1 MSRDVSD
8 FAGEFVSGSGTAA
21 YRDAITLASGLVAN
35 ALEAADAPG
44 LVDGYSLLKEL
55 ADKPRLDTVAGVGLP
70 AALEEAVGLMAG
82 HSAVVTHPAY
92 LAHLHCPPTV
102 ASLSARFSSARSI
115 SPSISLTKLPQPRP
129 SSNELS
135 NISVPESDTGQM
147 RTVPSPVA
155 APNPICTRC

>member
-21 YRDAITLASGLVAN
+21 YCDAITLASGLVAN

-82 HSAVVTHPAY
+82 HSAVVTHPRTWRTCTARPP
-92 LAHLHCPPTV
+92 LLPCP
-102 ASLSARFSSARSI
+102 LRFSSARSI
-115 SPSISLTKLPQPRP
+115 SPSIRLTKLPQPRP